1 MCRCREM
8 IVVVCLIEVLVEED
22 KVVFVVNEV
31 DLVSRVMKID
41 PMSMMLLVCEL
52 LVLLWILPV
61 KCFFSDGSNRNEYY
75 LQSTEDSLLLFYIS
89 LCRSVLDYFNHG
101 NYFNLMCL
109 RPMSESWSL
118 SAKVYHYHVSIS
130 CFD

>member
-52 LVLLWILPV
+52 FVLLWILPV
-61 KCFFSDGSNRNEYY
+61 KCFFSDRSNRNEYY
-75 LQSTEDSLLLFYIS
+75 LQSTEDSFIIILY
-89 LCRSVLDYFNHG
+89 
-101 NYFNLMCL
+101 
-109 RPMSESWSL
+109 
-118 SAKVYHYHVSIS
+118 
-130 CFD
+130 